1 MDKARDRRSDQDY
14 TAQQVADLDP
24 SARRALKPHLRCPYC
39 EATAHFRSASRPSPG
54 RRSKVAHFYALPHG
68 DECDITRSYG
78 DPWEDDDTDRTVA
91 HWEQR
96 STTLI
101 VRILTDQDEGSAD
114 NASTGEPTESESR
127 SRAGG
132 DQTRSTNSVSR
143 GPQKLLEQLVHWP
156 SFKTSA
162 MMIRMPGN
170 DRPELAVHD
179 AFVRFESASMA
190 QHTGRWLGFWGLV
203 RSWSIWQGHNTYF
216 SNFGP
221 THQSFRIAIH
231 RDKIPRSSHVMAYRA
246 SMRWL
251 ATIFSFSITP
261 ESQAQGVLWLMSIR
275 CITSDSCGTIKV
287 AE

>member
-1 MDKARDRRSDQDY
+1 MDRARDRRSDQEY
-14 TAQQVADLDP
+14 TAQEVADLDR

-96 STTLI
+96 NTTLI

-114 NASTGEPTESESR
+114 NVSTGEPSESESR
-127 SRAGG
+127 SRGGG
-132 DQTRSTNSVSR
+132 DRTRSTNSVSR

-156 SFKTSA
+156 SFKTSSLTL
-162 MMIRMPGN
+162 RMPDPN
-170 DRPELAVHD
+170 RTEMAVHD
-179 AFVRFESASMA
+179 AFVRFEDANVER
-190 QHTGRWLGFWGLV
+190 HTQRWHGFWGIV
-203 RSWSIWQGHNTYF
+203 RPLRFWARGSCYY

-221 THQSFRIAIH
+221 ADSDFRISIH
-231 RDKIPRSSHVMAYRA
+231 ESHVPEILRRYG
-246 SMRWL
+246 L
-251 ATIFSFSITP
+251 ATIEDMAGHYLLLFDIARQSKSLRFTADVNSVNYIGILH
-261 ESQAQGVLWLMSIR
+261 AM
-275 CITSDSCGTIKV
+275 
-287 AE
+287 